1 MSDFAARQTL
11 ARLNLREVA
20 VATAYSTMQADLQ
33 QLANINPDQQKAAFM
48 ERRNEL
54 CEAYGFRAAKQDKP
68 FAFNNGIAI
77 IPISGTLINRFG
89 WSYGFVTGYQFVKL
103 QLALALNDDDV
114 KGIVFDVNSG
124 GGEAAGC
131 FECAGD
137 IAKARGKKP
146 TMAVI
151 DSNCYSAAYALAS
164 ACDKIVCTPSGG
176 AGSIGVVAMHADMSK
191 MLDAIGVK
199 ITFIQFGEHKT
210 DGNPYEPLSAD
221 VKKSMQA
228 SIDKSGAA
236 FVNLVAKNRGLEA
249 SAVKATEA
257 RCYRADEA
265 LSLGLI
271 DTIATPQD
279 ALQVFY
285 DELTGSDQ
293 PVEKGST
300 EMTTTTNQPAAIAP
314 AATTPAAAAPAP
326 AQVTPVAAAPVVET
340 APVAAAPAAATAA
353 DGAKAERARI
363 GGITG
368 CDEAK
373 GKSTLANHL
382 AMNTDMSVDAAK
394 AVLAAA
400 APEAAATASAA
411 PNLFQQAMN
420 TSTQPNVGAGA
431 AEGAGTGG
439 EQMTAAQR
447 ILADSKAVTGE
458 DHKA

>member
-20 VATAYSTMQADLQ
+20 VAAAYSTMQSDLQ
-33 QLANINPDQQKAAFM
+33 TLANINPDREKANFL
-48 ERRNEL
+48 ERRGEL

-68 FAFNNGIAI
+68 FAFSNGIAI

-114 KGIVFDVNSG
+114 LGIVFDVNSG

-131 FECAGD
+131 FECSNE

-191 MLDAIGVK
+191 MLDSIGVK
-199 ITFIQFGEHKT
+199 ITFIHFGDHKV

-228 SIDKSGAA
+228 SIDKAGAA

-257 RCYRADEA
+257 RCYRAEEA

-279 ALQVFY
+279 ALQVFF

-293 PVEKGST
+293 PVEKGTT
-300 EMTTTTNQPAAIAP
+300 EMTTPTNQPAATAP
-314 AATTPAAAAPAP
+314 AATTTAAAAPE
-326 AQVTPVAAAPVVET
+326 QVNPVAAAPVAQT
-340 APVAAAPAAATAA
+340 APVAAAPAATAA

-368 CDEAK
+368 CEEAK

-400 APEAAATASAA
+400 ASEAPAAASA
-411 PNLFQQAMN
+411 PDLFKQAMD
-420 TSTQPNVGAGA
+420 TSKNPQVGAGA
-431 AEGAGTGG
+431 AEGAGAGG